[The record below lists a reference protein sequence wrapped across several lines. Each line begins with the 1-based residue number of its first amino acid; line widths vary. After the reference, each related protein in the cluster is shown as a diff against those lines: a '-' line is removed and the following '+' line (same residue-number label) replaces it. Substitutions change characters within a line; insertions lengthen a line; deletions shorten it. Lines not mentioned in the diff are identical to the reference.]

1 MNPNEF
7 ESRIKALSA
16 EQQRELL
23 TLLKHRLA
31 KKTERKQISIDKRV
45 TLR

>member
-16 EQQRELL
+16 KQQKELL
-23 TLLKHRLA
+23 ALLKRKLA
-31 KKTERKQISIDKRV
+31 ENTERKQISLDKRV

>member
-16 EQQRELL
+16 EQKRELIAILKRKLAENKEKIKYPL
-23 TLLKHRLA
+23 TN
-31 KKTERKQISIDKRV
+31 Q
-45 TLR
+45 

>member
-7 ESRIKALSA
+7 KSRIKALSS

-23 TLLKHRLA
+23 ALLKHKLA
-31 KKTERKQISIDKRV
+31 ENTERKQITLDKRV
-45 TLR
+45 SIR